1 MKEGGL
7 MIKILAVD
15 DEKGILMLIKNALE
29 KEGYEVT
36 VADHPDKVKELKLH
50 EYQLILLDVMMP
62 GKDGFTLC
70 AEIRDLTDCPI
81 LFLTAKTGEEDLMRG
96 LGIGGDDYITK
107 PFGIGEL
114 RARVAAHIRRENRE
128 KKYAVSVGGVNFEL
142 KAKRIFYEEK
152 ELELT
157 KSEYAICEY
166 LAMNRGQVF
175 SKERIYEAVFGYDG
189 ESDNSVITEHVKNI
203 RAKFKKVCLEP
214 IETVWGI
221 GYRWKQEKSGH

>member
-1 MKEGGL
+1 MKERKY
-7 MIKILAVD
+7 MIKILAIDD
-15 DEKGILMLIKNALE
+15 DEQILRLIRNALA

-36 VADHPDKVKELKLH
+36 ALSDPLGLKELRLE

-62 GKDGFTLC
+62 GTDGFTLC
-70 AEIRDLTDCPI
+70 GEIRDSVDCPI
-81 LFLTAKTGEEDLMRG
+81 LFLTAKTEEADIMKG

-114 RARVAAHIRRENRE
+114 RARVSAHLRRERRE
-128 KKYAVSVGGVNFEL
+128 KKHVISIDGVHFYL
-142 KAKRIFYEEK
+142 KEK
-152 ELELT
+152 KVEYRGTEFTFT

-166 LAMNRGQVF
+166 LAMNHGQVF
-175 SKERIYEAVFGYDG
+175 SKDRIYEHVFGYEK

-203 RAKFKKVCLEP
+203 RAKCQRAGLEP

-221 GYRWKQEKSGH
+221 GYRWK